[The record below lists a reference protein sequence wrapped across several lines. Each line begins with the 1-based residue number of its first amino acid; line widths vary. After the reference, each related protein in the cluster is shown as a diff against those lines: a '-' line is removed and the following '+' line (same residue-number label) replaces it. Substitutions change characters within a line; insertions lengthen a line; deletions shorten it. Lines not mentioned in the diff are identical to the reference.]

1 MTTWEQ
7 ERAAFTAAAG
17 WFADTAAAAR
27 GHEEAPGLGEW
38 SGRDLLGHTSRS
50 LTTVEQYR
58 REGGGPVEVT
68 SAAGYFSALA
78 EAMRAPGV
86 AQRGRDAGAAL
97 GPDPAAS
104 VAALAE
110 RVVAPVASWAP
121 ARRGPRLRAG
131 CCWRP
136 PAHADLRADRP
147 HLRPRGRPRA
157 AAGAAGRC
165 SSGAALLLR
174 CRSAPQVPPRTA
186 PGGAQHRH
194 EGSNAAPEVHVS
206 THGRP
211 LHTPPAGHGGRDGP
225 PEAVAREWSGRRGA
239 GPPVRRGRRPWWS
252 A

>member
-38 SGRDLLGHTSRS
+38 SVRDLLGHTSRS

-110 RVVAPVASWAP
+110 RVVALVGSWGPDAAMATPAGGMLLGAYLPTRTFELTVHTCDLAVALGQQPVPPPAAAVATLHLVGELAVAS
-121 ARRGPRLRAG
+121 GGAG
-131 CCWRP
+131 
-136 PAHADLRADRP
+136 D
-147 HLRPRGRPRA
+147 
-157 AAGAAGRC
+157 
-165 SSGAALLLR
+165 ALLAL
-174 CRSAPQVPPRTA
+174 T
-186 PGGAQHRH
+186 
-194 EGSNAAPEVHVS
+194 
-206 THGRP
+206 
-211 LHTPPAGHGGRDGP
+211 
-225 PEAVAREWSGRRGA
+225 
-239 GPPVRRGRRPWWS
+239 GRRPLPEGFTVL
-252 A
+252 